1 MTFVLILAKL
11 SFWKQNFVSW
21 RLIEHTAR
29 AQLSGMRTKILMFSY
44 TNYSL

>member
-11 SFWKQNFVSW
+11 SFWKQKFVSW

-44 TNYSL
+44 TNYPL

>member
-1 MTFVLILAKL
+1 MTFVLILVKL
-11 SFWKQNFVSW
+11 SFWKQNFIFW